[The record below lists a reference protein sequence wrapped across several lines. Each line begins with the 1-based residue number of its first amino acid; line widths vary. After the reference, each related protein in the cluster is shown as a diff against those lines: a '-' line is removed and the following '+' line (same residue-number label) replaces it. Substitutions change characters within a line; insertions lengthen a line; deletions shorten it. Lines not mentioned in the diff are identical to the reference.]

1 MRHWRDLRGWND
13 PPIHLLHPRPSLG
26 SQQIPQLPVLERSGH
41 GILHTMR
48 KDKGMKVWKHDNET
62 EGASPVDYDLD
73 VAERSAIRQ
82 DCGQSKEHAD
92 QEATRE
98 IKELRKDT

>member
-1 MRHWRDLRGWND
+1 
-13 PPIHLLHPRPSLG
+13 
-26 SQQIPQLPVLERSGH
+26 
-41 GILHTMR
+41 
-48 KDKGMKVWKHDNET
+48 MKVWKHDNET